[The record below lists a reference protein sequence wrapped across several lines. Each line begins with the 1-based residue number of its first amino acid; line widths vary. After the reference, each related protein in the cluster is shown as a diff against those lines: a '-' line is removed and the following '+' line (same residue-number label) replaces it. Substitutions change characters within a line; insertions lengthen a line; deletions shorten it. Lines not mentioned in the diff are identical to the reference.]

1 MVGLR
6 WTTQAADDLEAITN
20 FIAEDSPHYASLF
33 AIDVLASVERIQV
46 FPRSGRI
53 VPELHTADIR
63 EIMFGNYRI
72 VYRIEEDVVEILTV
86 WHGARLLD
94 PSRLT

>member
-53 VPELHTADIR
+53 VPELHAADIR
-63 EIMFGNYRI
+63 
-72 VYRIEEDVVEILTV
+72 
-86 WHGARLLD
+86 ARDHVRQLQN
-94 PSRLT
+94 RLPD